1 MGKYIILTIIS
12 FVIGFSLCMLIST
25 KLKRK
30 WDKEYADTLVMVL
43 QEQFE
48 CAKHSGAQS
57 GIHYMLDEK
66 GLDYTIYYFGKVY
79 TLIHSVK
86 NKSESQQNIEKSLKT
101 FLSGALAKDIQEY
114 KEKMKTKES
123 RMETLKQSLEKE
135 TKGFT
140 KTERI

>member
-30 WDKEYADTLVMVL
+30 WDKEYADTIVMVL

-48 CAKHSGAQS
+48 CMEHSGAQS

-79 TLIHSVK
+79 TLI
-86 NKSESQQNIEKSLKT
+86 QNIEKSLKT

>member
-1 MGKYIILTIIS
+1 MEKYIILTLIS
-12 FVIGFSLCMLIST
+12 LIAGFSLCMLIST

-30 WDKEYADTLVMVL
+30 WDKEYADTLVMIL

-48 CAKHSGAQS
+48 CAEESGAQS
-57 GIHYMLDEK
+57 GIHYVLDKK

-79 TLIHSVK
+79 TLLHSVK
-86 NKSESQQNIEKSLKT
+86 NKSESQKNIEESLKT
-101 FLSGALAKDIQEY
+101 FLSGALAKEILEY

-135 TKGFT
+135 RKGFT
-140 KTERI
+140 KAERI